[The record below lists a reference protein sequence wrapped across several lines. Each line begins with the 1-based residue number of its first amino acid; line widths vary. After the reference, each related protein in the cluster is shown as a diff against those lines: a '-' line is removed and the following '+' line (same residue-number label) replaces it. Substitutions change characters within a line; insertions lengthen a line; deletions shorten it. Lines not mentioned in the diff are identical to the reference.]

1 MIKQRN
7 MILNKVKISGIFNLK
22 DVEIS
27 LDDLSALIAPNNYGK
42 SNVLHAIDFGVFFME
57 APSKGKSSWMRNR
70 SLIPINTAL
79 EGAPFSFELEGEFCD
94 GENTFSFVYGYSF
107 EWLKTSKDDTGAKII
122 AEYLKL
128 KSDDDLKYRS
138 YINRENTDIAYYLAS
153 PTGRCSKQLPVDSN
167 MLALNKLANFDDLFY
182 INAIRQLNKLD
193 VREIG
198 TLQHPDRL
206 FNMIAPDDDVNE
218 LSLEYPKEE
227 KVGYYL
233 NSLKELAPDKY
244 ELLKDVVTG
253 LLITIE
259 DFEPVQIDLRKDA
272 EDENR
277 KLPFRLPEIFYDVR
291 VKERYNNQY
300 TSINRISSGSKKIFF
315 ILTLVI
321 AAEIN
326 KIPLVLLEE
335 LENSV
340 HPRLLQN
347 LLTAIV
353 QLAGDTKVLITSHS
367 PYLIKY
373 LEPTKMKFGIP
384 SEEGVADF
392 RSLKPG
398 KVAKVLKNASA
409 EEVSVGEYM
418 FEMLL
423 DMDYDSELVNEYFK

>member
-1 MIKQRN
+1 MK
-7 MILNKVKISGIFNLK
+7 LNKIKISGIFNLK
-22 DVEIS
+22 DVEIT

-42 SNVLHAIDFGVFFME
+42 SNVLQAIDFGVFFME
-57 APSKGKSSWMRNR
+57 ASSKRKSSCMRNR

-79 EGAPFSFELEGEFCD
+79 EGAPFSFELEGEFYD
-94 GENTFSFVYGYSF
+94 GEKPYNFIYGYSF
-107 EWLKTSKDDTGAKII
+107 KWLKTSKDDSGARIVG
-122 AEYLKL
+122 EYLKM
-128 KSDDDLKYRS
+128 KSDDDLKFRS
-138 YINRENTDIAYYLAS
+138 YINREDTNVAFYLAS
-153 PTGRCSKQLPVDSN
+153 PTGRCSKQLMVEDN
-167 MLALNKLANFDDLFY
+167 ILA
-182 INAIRQLNKLD
+182 LNKLD

-198 TLQHPDRL
+198 TLKHPDSL

-218 LSLEYPKEE
+218 LSLEYPREA

-253 LLITIE
+253 LLVTIE

-277 KLPFRLPEIFYDVR
+277 KLPFRLPETFYDVR

-353 QLAGDTKVLITSHS
+353 QLAGETKVLITSHS
-367 PYLIKY
+367 PYLVKY

-384 SEEGVADF
+384 TEQGVADF
-392 RSLKPG
+392 RSLKPN

-423 DMDYDSELVNEYFK
+423 DMDCDNELVNEYFK

>member
-57 APSKGKSSWMRNR
+57 ASSKGKSSWMRNR

-353 QLAGDTKVLITSHS
+353 QLAGDTKVLITSH
-367 PYLIKY
+367 
-373 LEPTKMKFGIP
+373 
-384 SEEGVADF
+384 
-392 RSLKPG
+392 
-398 KVAKVLKNASA
+398 
-409 EEVSVGEYM
+409 
-418 FEMLL
+418 
-423 DMDYDSELVNEYFK
+423 

>member
-1 MIKQRN
+1 MR
-7 MILNKVKISGIFNLK
+7 LNKVKISGIFNLK
-22 DVEIS
+22 NVEIS

-42 SNVLHAIDFGVFFME
+42 SNILRAISFGVFFME
-57 APSKGKSSWMRNR
+57 ASLKRKLSLMRNR

-79 EGAPFSFELEGEFCD
+79 EGAPFTFELEGEFSN
-94 GENTFSFVYGYSF
+94 EKETFSFVYGYSF
-107 EWLKTSKDDTGAKII
+107 EWWKTSKDDGRII
-122 AEYLKL
+122 GEYLRM
-128 KSDDDLKYRS
+128 KSDDDLKFRS
-138 YINRENTDIAYYLAS
+138 YINRENTNFAYYLAS
-153 PTGRCSKQLPVDSN
+153 STGRCSKQLPVDSN
-167 MLALNKLANFDDLFY
+167 ILALNKLANFDDLFY
-182 INAIRQLNKLD
+182 IDSIRQLNRLD

-198 TLQHPDRL
+198 TLQHPDSL

-218 LSLEYPKEE
+218 LSLDYPKEE
-227 KVGYYL
+227 KVGHYL

-244 ELLKDVVTG
+244 ALLKDVVTG
-253 LLITIE
+253 LLVTIE
-259 DFEPVQIDLRKDA
+259 EFEPVQINLRKDV
-272 EDENR
+272 EEEETKN
-277 KLPFRLPEIFYDVR
+277 LPFRLPETFYDVR

-300 TSINRISSGSKKIFF
+300 TSISRISSGSKKIFF

-321 AAEIN
+321 AAGIN
-326 KIPLVLLEE
+326 KIPLLLLEE

-373 LEPTKMKFGIP
+373 LEPTKMKFGVP
-384 SEEGVADF
+384 SELGVADF
-392 RSLKPG
+392 RSLKPN

-423 DMDYDSELVNEYFK
+423 DMDCDDELINEYFK

>member
-1 MIKQRN
+1 M
-7 MILNKVKISGIFNLK
+7 
-22 DVEIS
+22 
-27 LDDLSALIAPNNYGK
+27 
-42 SNVLHAIDFGVFFME
+42 
-57 APSKGKSSWMRNR
+57 
-70 SLIPINTAL
+70 
-79 EGAPFSFELEGEFCD
+79 
-94 GENTFSFVYGYSF
+94 
-107 EWLKTSKDDTGAKII
+107 
-122 AEYLKL
+122 
-128 KSDDDLKYRS
+128 KSDDDLKFRS
-138 YINRENTDIAYYLAS
+138 YINREDTNVAYYLAS
-153 PTGRCSKQLPVDSN
+153 PTGRCSKQLLVDN
-167 MLALNKLANFDDLFY
+167 NILALNKLANFDDLFY
-182 INAIRQLNKLD
+182 IDSIRQLNRLD

-198 TLQHPDRL
+198 TLQHPDNL

-218 LSLEYPKEE
+218 LSLDYPRES

-233 NSLKELAPDKY
+233 NSLKKLAPNKY

-253 LLITIE
+253 LLVTIE
-259 DFEPVQIDLRKDA
+259 DFEPVQIDLRKDV
-272 EDENR
+272 EEEETKD
-277 KLPFRLPEIFYDVR
+277 LPFRLPETFYDVR

-300 TSINRISSGSKKIFF
+300 TSISRISSGSKKIFF

-326 KIPLVLLEE
+326 KIPLLLLEE

-384 SEEGVADF
+384 TELGVADF
-392 RSLKPG
+392 RSLKPN

-423 DMDYDSELVNEYFK
+423 DMDCNDELINEYFK

>member
-1 MIKQRN
+1 MK
-7 MILNKVKISGIFNLK
+7 LNRIKISGIFNLK

-42 SNVLHAIDFGVFFME
+42 SNVLQAINFGVFFME
-57 APSKGKSSWMRNR
+57 ASLKRKMSLMRNR
-70 SLIPINTAL
+70 SLIPINTVL
-79 EGAPFSFELEGEFCD
+79 EGNPFSFELEGEFSD
-94 GENTFSFVYGYSF
+94 GSGTFSFIYGYSF
-107 EWLKTSKDDTGAKII
+107 DWLKTSKGDAGAKII
-122 AEYLKL
+122 GEYLKM
-128 KSDDDLKYRS
+128 KSDDDLKFKS
-138 YINRENTDIAYYLAS
+138 YISRDNTDVAYYLAS
-153 PTGRCSKQLPVDSN
+153 QTGRCSKQLPVGGN
-167 MLALNKLANFDDLFY
+167 ILALNKLANFDDLFY
-182 INAIRQLNKLD
+182 IDSIRKLNKLD
-193 VREIG
+193 VREIS
-198 TLQHPDRL
+198 TLQHPDNL
-206 FNMIAPDDDVNE
+206 FNLIAPDDDMNE
-218 LSLEYPKEE
+218 LSLEYPREA

-244 ELLKDVVTG
+244 ELLKDVVMG
-253 LLITIE
+253 LLVTIE
-259 DFEPVQIDLRKDA
+259 DFEPVQIDLRKDV
-272 EDENR
+272 EEEEKKN
-277 KLPFRLPEIFYDVR
+277 LPFRLPETFYDVR

-300 TSINRISSGSKKIFF
+300 TSISRISSGSKKIFF

-340 HPRLLQN
+340 HPKLLQN

-384 SEEGVADF
+384 SVQGVADF
-392 RSLKPG
+392 RSLKPS
-398 KVAKVLKNASA
+398 KVVKVLKNASA

-423 DMDYDSELVNEYFK
+423 DMDCDDELINEYFK

>member
-1 MIKQRN
+1 
-7 MILNKVKISGIFNLK
+7 
-22 DVEIS
+22 
-27 LDDLSALIAPNNYGK
+27 
-42 SNVLHAIDFGVFFME
+42 
-57 APSKGKSSWMRNR
+57 MRNR
-70 SLIPINTAL
+70 SFIPINTAL
-79 EGAPFSFELEGEFCD
+79 EGAPFSFELEGVFHD
-94 GENTFSFVYGYSF
+94 GENAFSFVYGYSF

-138 YINRENTDIAYYLAS
+138 YINRESTGVAYYLAS
-153 PTGRCSKQLPVDSN
+153 PTGRCSKQLPVDDN

-198 TLQHPDRL
+198 TLKHPDSL
-206 FNMIAPDDDVNE
+206 FNMIAPDDDVND
-218 LSLEYPKEE
+218 LSLEYPREA

-233 NSLKELAPDKY
+233 NCLKELAPDKY
-244 ELLKDVVTG
+244 ALLKDVVTG
-253 LLITIE
+253 LLVTIE
-259 DFEPVQIDLRKDA
+259 DFEPVQIDLRKD
-272 EDENR
+272 EEEQVNKD
-277 KLPFRLPEIFYDVR
+277 LPFRLPEIFYDVR

-373 LEPTKMKFGIP
+373 LEPMKMKFGIP

-392 RSLKPG
+392 RSLKPS

-423 DMDYDSELVNEYFK
+423 DMDCDSELVNEYFK

>member
-1 MIKQRN
+1 MK
-7 MILNKVKISGIFNLK
+7 LNKIKISGVFNLK
-22 DVEIS
+22 DVEIA

-57 APSKGKSSWMRNR
+57 ASSKRKSSCMRNR

-79 EGAPFSFELEGEFCD
+79 EGAPFSFELEGEFHD
-94 GENTFSFVYGYSF
+94 GEKFYNFIYGYSF
-107 EWLKTSKDDTGAKII
+107 DWLKTSKDDTGAKII
-122 AEYLKL
+122 GEYLKM
-128 KSDDDLKYRS
+128 KSEDDLKFRS
-138 YINRENTDIAYYLAS
+138 YINREDTTVAYYLAS
-153 PTGRCSKQLPVDSN
+153 PTGRCSKQLPVDGN
-167 MLALNKLANFDDLFY
+167 ILALNKLANFDDLFY
-182 INAIRQLNKLD
+182 IDSIRQLNRLD

-198 TLQHPDRL
+198 TLQHPDSL

-218 LSLEYPKEE
+218 LILDYPRES

-233 NSLKELAPDKY
+233 NSLKKLAPNKY

-253 LLITIE
+253 LLVTIE
-259 DFEPVQIDLRKDA
+259 DFEPVQIDLRKDV
-272 EDENR
+272 EEEETKD
-277 KLPFRLPEIFYDVR
+277 LPFRLPETFYDVR

-300 TSINRISSGSKKIFF
+300 TSISRISSGSKKIFF

-353 QLAGDTKVLITSHS
+353 QLAGETKVLITSHS
-367 PYLIKY
+367 PYLVKY

-384 SEEGVADF
+384 TEQGVADF
-392 RSLKPG
+392 RSLKPN

-423 DMDYDSELVNEYFK
+423 DMDCDNELVNEYFK